1 MRKPIIILS
10 LLAALHTPSS
20 QAQDAH
26 FSQYFVSP
34 LSINPALTGFM
45 DGTARAMVNYR
56 SQWASV
62 NNAFTTTT
70 ASLDGI
76 ILQSKIPSID
86 RFGVGLMM
94 MSDKVADGLMTNNY
108 LAFSTSYH
116 KGLDKEGRFSLGV
129 GLQAIYANRGID
141 GSKLQLNDELDNY
154 GNFSVGSKDAVATNQ
169 TLRSNYFDASAGL
182 VFKAKI
188 NDRNQFYIGVSTYHL
203 SQPKANFTANSG
215 DATLTVPM
223 RTTINAGYEAKVSDM
238 LSISAIGLYTK
249 QESASETVIG
259 GIATI
264 GRSYREYEHNLTG
277 YLGCLYRFG
286 DAVIPYVGLEY
297 YDVRFGF
304 SYDYNTSSLNAAT
317 KGQGGAEVSIVYL
330 LRIPPNK
337 RIQYLC
343 PNNPKF

>member
-1 MRKPIIILS
+1 MRKPITILS
-10 LLAALHTPSS
+10 LLLSALYTQNSN
-20 QAQDAH
+20 AQDAH

-70 ASLDGI
+70 ASVDGI

-86 RFGVGLMM
+86 RFGIGLMA
-94 MSDKVADGLMTNNY
+94 MSDKVANGLMTNNY
-108 LAFSTSYH
+108 LALSTSYH

-129 GLQAIYANRGID
+129 GLQGIYSNRGID

-169 TLRSNYFDASAGL
+169 TLHGNYFDASAGI
-182 VFKAKI
+182 VFKAKV
-188 NDRNQFYIGVSTYHL
+188 NDRNQFYVGVSTYHL
-203 SQPKANFTANSG
+203 SQPKATFIDNAN
-215 DATLTVPM
+215 LTVPM
-223 RTTINAGYEAKVSDM
+223 RTSINAGYEIKASDM

-249 QESASETVIG
+249 QESASETVVG

-264 GRSYREYEHNLTG
+264 GRSYREYEHMLTG
-277 YLGCLYRFG
+277 YIGCLYRFN
-286 DAVIPYVGLEY
+286 DAIIPYVGLEY

-304 SYDYNTSSLNAAT
+304 SYDYNTSSLSAAT

-337 RIQYLC
+337 KIQYLC